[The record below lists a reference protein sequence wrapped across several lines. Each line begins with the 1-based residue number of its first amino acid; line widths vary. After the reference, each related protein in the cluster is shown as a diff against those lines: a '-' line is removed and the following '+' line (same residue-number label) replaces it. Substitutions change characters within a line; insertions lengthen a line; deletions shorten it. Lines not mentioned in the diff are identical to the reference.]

1 MIPTS
6 HDQESVSKIKNM
18 VNSPVCIHEK
28 STLRFDSE
36 SAFNARKHW
45 ACDRCILTGRFGG
58 ATQI

>member
-1 MIPTS
+1 M
-6 HDQESVSKIKNM
+6 IKNLF
-18 VNSPVCIHEK
+18 PKQKIWQTPHVCIHEK

-45 ACDRCILTGRFGG
+45 ACDRYILTGKFGG